1 MVEKSLPFVSV
12 IIPVYNDR
20 ERLTKCLEALEN
32 QTYPHNLYEVIVVDN
47 ASDDDIPAVV
57 ASFNKAIILEE
68 KRRGSYAARNRG
80 ILSAKGEVIAF
91 TDSDCIPAN
100 DWMEKGVNNLLKTS
114 NCGIVGGKIDIFFQD
129 PERPTAVEL
138 YDSIMAF
145 PQSNYVKN
153 NKFSVSA
160 NLFTFKKIL
169 DEVGSFN
176 AELKSGGDYEWGQRV
191 FKGGYEVIYAED
203 TRISHPARSSF
214 EELHKKI
221 VRVMAGK
228 YDLTDKS
235 NASSSKEFIKDL
247 FRDLIPPLKFVG
259 ITFGR
264 KELQI
269 DEKLKVIYVR
279 FFVKYGRAFER
290 IKLLMGIG
298 KNQR

>member
-1 MVEKSLPFVSV
+1 MVEKLLPFVSV

-32 QTYPHNLYEVIVVDN
+32 QSYPHNLYEVIVVDN

-57 ASFNKAIILEE
+57 ASFNQAIVLEE

-80 ILSAKGEVIAF
+80 ILHAKGEVIAF

-100 DWMEKGVNNLLKTS
+100 DWIEKGVNNLLNTS
-114 NCGIVGGKIDIFFQD
+114 NCGIVGGKIEIFFQD
-129 PERPTAVEL
+129 PEQPTAVEL

-160 NLFTFKKIL
+160 NLFTLKKIL

-191 FKGGYEVIYAED
+191 FKAGYEVIYAED
-203 TRISHPARSSF
+203 TKLGHPARYSF

-221 VRVMAGK
+221 IRVIDGK
-228 YDLTDKS
+228 YALIDKT
-235 NASSSKEFIKDL
+235 NASSLKKFIRDL
-247 FRDLIPPLKFVG
+247 LRDLIPPVKFIGLTFGNKELKF
-259 ITFGR
+259 
-264 KELQI
+264 E
-269 DEKLKVIYVR
+269 EKLQVIYVR
-279 FFVKYGRAFER
+279 FFVKYSGASKR
-290 IKLLMGIG
+290 IKLLMGNF
-298 KNQR
+298 KD

>member
-1 MVEKSLPFVSV
+1 MSV

-20 ERLTKCLEALEN
+20 DRLKICLEALEN
-32 QTYPHNLYEVIVVDN
+32 QTYPHDLYEIIVVDN
-47 ASDDDIPAVV
+47 ASNDDVAATVALFGKAVV
-57 ASFNKAIILEE
+57 IEE
-68 KRRGSYAARNRG
+68 KQQGSYVARNKG
-80 ILSAKGEVIAF
+80 ISIAKGEVIAF

-100 DWMEKGVNNLLKTS
+100 DWIEKGVHNLLNTS
-114 NCGIVGGKIDIFFQD
+114 NCGIVGGKIDIFFKD
-129 PERPTAVEL
+129 PEQPTAVEL
-138 YDSIMAF
+138 YDGITAF

-153 NKFSVSA
+153 NKFAVSA
-160 NLFTFKKIL
+160 NLCTFKKIL

-191 FKGGYEVIYAED
+191 FKAGYKVIYAED
-203 TRISHPARSSF
+203 TRVAHPARYSF
-214 EELHKKI
+214 KELHKKM
-221 VRVMAGK
+221 VRVIGGK

-279 FFVKYGRAFER
+279 FFFKYGRAFER

-298 KNQR
+298 KNPR

>member
-1 MVEKSLPFVSV
+1 MVEKSVPFVSV

-20 ERLTKCLEALEN
+20 ERLKKCLKALEI

-57 ASFNKAIILEE
+57 ASFNQATILEE
-68 KRRGSYAARNRG
+68 KRRGSYAARNKG
-80 ILSAKGEVIAF
+80 ILNAKGEVIAF

-100 DWMEKGVNNLLKTS
+100 DWIEKGVNNLLNTS
-114 NCGIVGGKIDIFFQD
+114 NCGIVGGKIKIFFKD

-191 FKGGYEVIYAED
+191 FKAGYKVIYGED
-203 TRISHPARSSF
+203 TRIAHPARYSF
-214 EELHKKI
+214 EELNKKM
-221 VRVMAGK
+221 VRVIGGK
-228 YDLTDKS
+228 YDLSDQT
-235 NASSSKEFIKDL
+235 NASYSKEFLKDL
-247 FRDLIPPLKFVG
+247 LRDLIPPFRFIG
-259 ITFGR
+259 ITLGT
-264 KELQI
+264 KELKI
-269 DEKLKVIYVR
+269 KEKLKVIYVR
-279 FFVKYGRAFER
+279 FFVKYGKASER
-290 IKLLMGIG
+290 IKLLIGIR
-298 KNQR
+298 NN